1 MSSLS
6 RRIVRLGPSLGNL
19 AVSAAE
25 GLIFMRGNRVIPL
38 AREEPDAG
46 SAMRAADRSPKGSV
60 GIDAV
65 VFLLAFVASEALA
78 MICALRH

>member
-1 MSSLS
+1 MSIFF

-19 AVSAAE
+19 VVSAAG
-25 GLIFMRGNRVIPL
+25 GLIFMGGNRLIAL
-38 AREEPDAG
+38 AQEEPDAG
-46 SAMRAADRSPKGSV
+46 SATRAADRSPKRSM
-60 GIDAV
+60 GIDAA